1 MGLFDKSPNESPSL
15 VTDAAIAM
23 GEWTFVVMTYDGT
36 GGPTALSGMTLYVDG
51 IVPAQTAI
59 ERTGYVA
66 MEDLT
71 VGTTLGANIDGSLPF
86 DGDIVGGP
94 IGPIWTRKELSPGEV
109 SDLFNLGAQALRL
122 GP

>member
-1 MGLFDKSPNESPSL
+1 
-15 VTDAAIAM
+15 
-23 GEWTFVVMTYDGT
+23 
-36 GGPTALSGMTLYVDG
+36 MTLYVDG

-71 VGTTLGANIDGSLPF
+71 VGTALGANIDGSLPF

-94 IGPIWTRKELSPGEV
+94 IGPIWTGKELSAGEV

-122 GP
+122 VP